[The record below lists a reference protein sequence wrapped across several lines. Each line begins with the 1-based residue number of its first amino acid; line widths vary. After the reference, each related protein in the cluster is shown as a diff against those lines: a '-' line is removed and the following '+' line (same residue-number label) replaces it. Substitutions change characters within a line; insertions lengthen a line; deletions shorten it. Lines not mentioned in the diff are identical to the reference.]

1 MAMRPRSKVLWPRG
15 KTALVQLQLRP
26 LLWRN
31 DRRCRHTAPES
42 WSSRVNMVQPGLSHL
57 VRILYLFLAVLVC
70 FHYLFFN
77 NRFYTYPQPPKPS
90 MLHVIDGTWK
100 VGLSAGQIWFFFF
113 NSNLNIS
120 FGRKDLTIFP
130 NPNILSKMF
139 ALSQTRRIQRESWSQ
154 GLGRQSWLSME
165 GSSVDMAMRNLRPP
179 TDKSTTR
186 PLPSISRSG
195 LICSINLYWS
205 NVWNVQVNS

>member
-15 KTALVQLQLRP
+15 KTALVQLQLWP

-31 DRRCRHTAPES
+31 DWRRRHIAPES
-42 WSSRVNMVQPGLSHL
+42 WSRGVNMVQPGLSHL

-70 FHYLFFN
+70 FPYFF
-77 NRFYTYPQPPKPS
+77 YQQV
-90 MLHVIDGTWK
+90 LHVSSTTKAKHASRHWWNLEGRTQRRTNMI
-100 VGLSAGQIWFFFF
+100 FFF
-113 NSNLNIS
+113 NSKLNVS
-120 FGRKDLTIFP
+120 FGRKDLTTFP

-139 ALSQTRRIQRESWSQ
+139 ALSQTRKIQRESWSQ
-154 GLGRQSWLSME
+154 GLGRQSWLSTE

-186 PLPSISRSG
+186 PLQSISRSG

-205 NVWNVQVNS
+205 NVWNVQVNN